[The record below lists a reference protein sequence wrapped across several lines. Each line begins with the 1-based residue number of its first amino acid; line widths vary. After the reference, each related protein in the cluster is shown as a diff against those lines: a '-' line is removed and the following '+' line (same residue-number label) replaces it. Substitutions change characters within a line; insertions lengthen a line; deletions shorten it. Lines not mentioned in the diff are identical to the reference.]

1 MGSELEISFGIAK
14 IKVSLAEFLT
24 AIKQITGAV
33 KHQEV
38 KQTLKEMI
46 EEVRKSYDAT
56 VDAFTPLYG
65 LDTHKKFNGKFSN
78 ILEDYKKKYLKDIGN
93 MRAHCTIVA
102 QQIEALK
109 KRKSW
114 MKNLPLVKKS
124 FNRLQDVGNFW
135 FLSDYTLTQEMETFL
150 NKMNQFLNDIN
161 EMRRKNRGNAFRHL
175 QLSLEQFEDD
185 FNSIKQNL
193 DNLEV
198 ISSKL

>member
-1 MGSELEISFGIAK
+1 MGSELEISYGIAK
-14 IKVSLAEFLT
+14 IKVSLAEFVT

-56 VDAFTPLYG
+56 VDAITPLYG
-65 LDTHKKFNGKFSN
+65 LDTQKKFNGKFSN

-93 MRAHCTIVA
+93 MRTHCTIVA

-135 FLSDYTLTQEMETFL
+135 FLSDYTLAQEMETFL

-161 EMRRKNRGNAFRHL
+161 EMRRKNPGNAFRHL

-185 FNSIKQNL
+185 FNSIKPNL
-193 DNLEV
+193 DNLKV